1 LCDWRL
7 LFSCASTVESSF
19 SAILC
24 GNSGIEVVDA
34 GDVRGGSMGG
44 SLNVVVVVV
53 VVFVAASGS
62 LGGA

>member
-1 LCDWRL
+1 

-44 SLNVVVVVV
+44 SLNVVVVV
-53 VVFVAASGS
+53 FVAASGS